1 MTAPPT
7 TVMTM
12 PMPVTMMGVTMA
24 ATSMAVTSVAVTSV
38 AVTSER
44 RVGREFRNAA
54 PLQAALDRRTNTGR
68 LMSLASANVEP

>member
-1 MTAPPT
+1 
-7 TVMTM
+7 MTM

-44 RVGREFRNAA
+44 RVGREFRSAA
-54 PLQAALDRRTNTGR
+54 SSR
-68 LMSLASANVEP
+68 LGPPNEYRAANVARFGKR

>member
-24 ATSMAVTSVAVTSV
+24 ATSVAVTSV
-38 AVTSER
+38 AVTSEC